1 VHEKSKGTNTFE
13 RPAPSAA
20 RMSDREGLLPLG
32 PSRSGNPITEGQR
45 AMRSRREVH
54 TTQDSNCPSCSV
66 SETGLP
72 THRFNEKP
80 MSIRDIIRRNGRRVE
95 TINGFESVRSAAL
108 KMRAKDVTAL
118 IVTELTVIRGLLSGR
133 DIVQAISIHGAAAIF
148 MSVRDVMSK
157 DVRTVALS
165 DSSDRA
171 MRLMAHNRI
180 HHLLV
185 IDDDAVAGLVSID
198 DLASHKLAAL
208 TFGTKVFA
216 RPALAAS

>member
-1 VHEKSKGTNTFE
+1 
-13 RPAPSAA
+13 
-20 RMSDREGLLPLG
+20 
-32 PSRSGNPITEGQR
+32 
-45 AMRSRREVH
+45 MRSKHEVH
-54 TTQDSNCPSCSV
+54 TIQDSDCRSCSV
-66 SETGLP
+66 SETVLP

-80 MSIRDIIRRNGRRVE
+80 MSIRDIIQRNGRRVD

-148 MSVRDVMSK
+148 MNVRDVMSK
-157 DVRTVALS
+157 DVKTVALS

-171 MRLMAHNRI
+171 MRLMTRNRI

-185 IDDDAVAGLVSID
+185 TDDDAVAGLVSID
-198 DLASHKLAAL
+198 DVASHELAAL
-208 TFGTKVFA
+208 AFETKAFA
-216 RPALAAS
+216 RPALAAG